1 MREALAVIGED
12 GLENLWEKHTRLH
25 HELWAGLKEM
35 GLEPFVENPA
45 ERLTTVNC
53 IKARARRR
61 SRGGSC
67 VLPIVVFPPHSLFE
81 KSCKTTSLNL
91 FSEALHTAA
100 QRARASRLHNPVGLD
115 TQSRMTDA
123 HGHRAGAHGGEAGR
137 PLTMGAV
144 CAAAGAGGR

>member
-53 IKARARRR
+53 IKARGRRR
-61 SRGGSC
+61 PRGWPAGDS
-67 VLPIVVFPPHSLFE
+67 LIGIFLTLLYLQLIFPKVS
-81 KSCKTTSLNL
+81 
-91 FSEALHTAA
+91 
-100 QRARASRLHNPVGLD
+100 
-115 TQSRMTDA
+115 
-123 HGHRAGAHGGEAGR
+123 
-137 PLTMGAV
+137 
-144 CAAAGAGGR
+144 